1 MNLRNLKP
9 GDVVD
14 GFRLEERMVSGG
26 MARFWR
32 VSRDDIPT
40 PMVMKI
46 PFIGSGDS
54 PLAIVGYE
62 TEQLIMP
69 RLSGPHVPRFIA
81 TGDFDK
87 PYVVM
92 EMIPGRSLKSLL
104 EQTPLPP
111 EDVARIGAQVAYALH
126 DLHRQKVV
134 HLDLKPSNVILRDNG
149 EAALIDFGL
158 SRHLELPD
166 LIGEEADG
174 PVGTGPYISPEQLL
188 GIRRDYRSDIFALGV
203 ILYFLATGERPF
215 GDPERAAEWQRRLW
229 RDPHPPKRWNP
240 DIPEWLQEIV
250 LHCLEVNLSERYT
263 TAAQVGFDL
272 SHPEQVPLTA
282 RATRTTRD
290 GKLRVFARW
299 LRARKN
305 RTSFLPHDVRTKA
318 VSAAPIVMVALDLSP
333 SMTALNTALFE
344 NVHRLLT
351 TGPKMRLAC
360 VSVRK
365 VARITLEEPSSDG
378 QHPNLKKLIE
388 MKHWARPLME
398 ITDRITYQVVE
409 APDPAA
415 AIVNYARSNR
425 VDHIV
430 IGARGSSTMRRYLG
444 SVSTQVVAEAPST
457 VTVVKLP
464 APAED
469 IAA

>member
-1 MNLRNLKP
+1 MPLRNLKP
-9 GDVVD
+9 GIVID

-32 VSRDDIPT
+32 VSKDDIPT

-69 RLSGPHVPRFIA
+69 RLSGPHVPHFIA

-92 EMIPGRSLKSLL
+92 EMIPGQSLKGLL
-104 EQTPLPP
+104 ERTPLPID
-111 EDVARIGAQVAYALH
+111 EVVRIGAQVAYALH

-174 PVGTGPYISPEQLL
+174 PVGTGPYIAPEQLL
-188 GIRRDYRSDIFALGV
+188 GVRSDYRSDIFALGV
-203 ILYFLATGERPF
+203 ILYFLVTGERPF
-215 GDPERAAEWQRRLW
+215 GDPERASEWYRRLW
-229 RDPHPPKRWNP
+229 RDPWPPKYWNP
-240 DIPEWLQEIV
+240 DVPEWLQEVI
-250 LHCLEVNLSERYT
+250 LHCLEVNPADRYA
-263 TAAQVGFDL
+263 TAAEVGFDL
-272 SHPEQVPLTA
+272 THPEQVPLTA
-282 RATRTTRD
+282 RATLTTRD
-290 GKLRVFARW
+290 SSWRVFLRW

-305 RTSFLPHDVRTKA
+305 RSSFLPREMRTK
-318 VSAAPIVMVALDLSP
+318 VSSAPIVMVALDISP
-333 SMTALNTALFE
+333 AMVDLNTALFE
-344 NVHRLLT
+344 NVQRLLT
-351 TGPKMRLAC
+351 TGPRMRLAC
-360 VSVRK
+360 VTVRK
-365 VARITLEEPSSDG
+365 VARVTLEEPSSDG
-378 QHPNLKKLIE
+378 QHPNLKKLIK
-388 MKHWARPLME
+388 MKHWAQPLTQF
-398 ITDRITYQVVE
+398 TDRITYQVIE

-415 AIVNYARSNR
+415 AIVNYARTNR

-430 IGARGSSTMRRYLG
+430 IGSRGSSTMRRYLG
-444 SVSTQVVAEAPST
+444 SVSTQVVAEAPTT

-464 APAED
+464 MPAEEM
-469 IAA
+469 AA